1 MTGPTVAAVCAALAV
16 ALAVALALPAAPAGW
31 PPAGGAAAA
40 RAPVGEG
47 WMRRWRPLWALLAG
61 GAAATFL
68 SGPLAGPGAVV
79 ATGAVW
85 VVIGRAEPP
94 SLRRAREAARRDLPH
109 LVGLLADALRAG
121 QSPTEAVA
129 LVTRA
134 LPGPASERLAPVV
147 PRLRLGVDPRT
158 VWQSLA
164 ADPALAP
171 LGRVLARAEATGAP
185 VVGAVARLAEA
196 LAEDVRGDVEDRA
209 RAVGVKAALP
219 LGLCLLPAFVLL
231 GIVPVVAGM
240 LGTLGL

>member
-1 MTGPTVAAVCAALAV
+1 MTDPAVVAVCLG
-16 ALAVALALPAAPAGW
+16 LAVALALPGAPHPRLRGRST
-31 PPAGGAAAA
+31 PAEET
-40 RAPVGEG
+40 PVVDD

-61 GAAATFL
+61 AAAATFL
-68 SGPLAGPGAVV
+68 SGSLAGPAGLAAAV
-79 ATGAVW
+79 ATW

-94 SLRRAREAARRDLPH
+94 SERRRREAARRDLPH

-121 QSPTEAVA
+121 QSPTEALA
-129 LVTRA
+129 LVTKA
-134 LPGPASERLAPVV
+134 LPGPACDGLAPAV

-158 VWQSLA
+158 VWEGLA
-164 ADPALAP
+164 DDSALAP

-196 LAEDVRGDVEDRA
+196 LAQDVNGDVEDRA

>member
-1 MTGPTVAAVCAALAV
+1 MTGLAV
-16 ALAVALALPAAPAGW
+16 VPLCLALAVALALPGARRPWELPRTAAP
-31 PPAGGAAAA
+31 P
-40 RAPVGEG
+40 APVRED

-61 GAAATFL
+61 AGAATFL
-68 SGPLAGPGAVV
+68 SGSLAGPGGLVAAV
-79 ATGAVW
+79 AAW

-94 SLRRAREAARRDLPH
+94 SVRRRREAARRDLPH
-109 LVGLLADALRAG
+109 LVGLLADALGAG
-121 QSPTEAVA
+121 QSPTEALA

-134 LPGPASERLAPVV
+134 LPGPASERLALVV

-158 VWQSLA
+158 VWEGLA
-164 ADPALAP
+164 TDPALAP
-171 LGRVLARAEATGAP
+171 LGRVLSRAEATGAP
-185 VVGAVARLAEA
+185 VVVAVARLAEA

>member
-1 MTGPTVAAVCAALAV
+1 MNGSAVVAVCLGLAAAITMP
-16 ALAVALALPAAPAGW
+16 PAPPRWAPAQGGRDVEA
-31 PPAGGAAAA
+31 PA
-40 RAPVGEG
+40 GEG

-68 SGPLAGPGAVV
+68 SGSLAWPGGLV
-79 ATGAVW
+79 ATLAVW

-94 SLRRAREAARRDLPH
+94 SVRRARERARRDLPH

-121 QSPTEAVA
+121 QSPTDALA

-134 LPGPASERLAPVV
+134 LPGPASDRLAPVV
-147 PRLRLGVDPRT
+147 PRLRLGVEPQT
-158 VWQSLA
+158 VWASLA

-171 LGRVLARAEATGAP
+171 LGRVLSRAEATGAP
-185 VVGAVARLAEA
+185 IVGAVARLAEA
-196 LAEDVRGDVEDRA
+196 LAEDVRGEVEDRA

-231 GIVPVVAGM
+231 GIVPVAAGM
-240 LGTLGL
+240 LDTLGL

>member
-1 MTGPTVAAVCAALAV
+1 MTGLPVAPLCL
-16 ALAVALALPAAPAGW
+16 ALAVALALPGAPRPWALPSSAAPQA
-31 PPAGGAAAA
+31 PA
-40 RAPVGEG
+40 RED

-61 GAAATFL
+61 AAAATFL
-68 SGPLAGPGAVV
+68 SGSLAGPGGLAAAV
-79 ATGAVW
+79 AVW

-94 SLRRAREAARRDLPH
+94 SVRRRREAARRDLPH
-109 LVGLLADALRAG
+109 LVGLLADALAAG
-121 QSPTEAVA
+121 QSPTEALA

-134 LPGPASERLAPVV
+134 LPGPASDRLAPAV

-158 VWQSLA
+158 VWEGLA
-164 ADPALAP
+164 TDPALAP
-171 LGRVLARAEATGAP
+171 LGRVLSRAEATGAP